1 MSSSSSSP
9 SLLAVPES
17 TSTQRCYLVQSTEF
31 QGLVEHYSE
40 EHISQCL
47 AYFTVGYNIPKFKFT
62 NNWGKSELINFSKG
76 DLKGKSAYF
85 SGLCQFLRKAKM
97 FNATIAF
104 HDQWPGWECDMY
116 FYVPPGPS
124 NNPNVHTVHVMY
136 GEIFSVSMATGM
148 AILPK
153 GIDFILSDN
162 RSPIGLDMWL
172 SEASKIGYSSKLDVM
187 AGSAFPK
194 SSGSSSSSVA
204 NNSRSA
210 PQDTTAP
217 IKHHVP
223 TTTNNNNNNKNN
235 NAPRA
240 WSRSPPRPGAVSTSA
255 AASTTTC
262 TWSRSP
268 PRPTTEFSKKMDKCV
283 YLDYN
288 GTTPIYPPVLEAMLP
303 YLTEHFGNPSSS
315 HYYGQAPTV
324 AVRKARL
331 ALLKI
336 IQPAMA
342 VLNDGGGEANNAID
356 PSSIVFTGCGTESN
370 NMAIRLA
377 LLSSLHKA
385 DANGILHVITTTV
398 EHPAITQCLLSYSSQ
413 DNGLTPN
420 ITVSYIPV
428 NNEGIVSVQDVIQ
441 AIQPNTALVT
451 VMTANNEV
459 GSIQPVF
466 DIAKVCRERSIIF
479 HTDAA
484 QAVGKIDLR
493 ELGNSLY
500 GADLITL
507 VGHKFG
513 APKGIAALYI
523 RPTLFAHG
531 GESVLLMGG
540 GQEYGRRGG
549 TENVPHIVGMG
560 RAAELLFEK
569 KRGRDGWQYNAQH
582 MSKMRDRLLL
592 NITHQLEDGD
602 SKKYVRINGPTDP
615 KYKLPNTLS
624 VGIRGVRSGELLVNI
639 GSVVACSAGSACHAS
654 CSDDI
659 GTMLSYSSILKAM
672 NVPVEFAVGTLRL
685 SVGPDT
691 TKEEVDYAAEV
702 IVKEAKRQLG
712 KT

>member
-1 MSSSSSSP
+1 MSSPSP

-17 TSTQRCYLVQSTEF
+17 ASSQRCYLVQSTEF

-40 EHISQCL
+40 VHVTQCL
-47 AYFTVGYNIPKFKFT
+47 AYFTAPVGYNIPKFKFT
-62 NNWGKSELINFSKG
+62 NNWGKSELVNFSKG

-85 SGLCQFLRKAKM
+85 SGLCQFLRKAKT

-116 FYVPPGPS
+116 FYITPPS
-124 NNPNVHTVHVMY
+124 NNPNVHTVHVKY
-136 GEIFSVSMATGM
+136 GEIFSVSTATGM

-153 GIDFILSDN
+153 GVDFILSDN
-162 RSPIGLDMWL
+162 RSPIGLEMWL
-172 SEASKIGYSSKLDVM
+172 SEASKIGYSSKLDVK

-194 SSGSSSSSVA
+194 SSGNSSVA

-210 PQDTTAP
+210 PQDTTVPTHP
-217 IKHHVP
+217 IP
-223 TTTNNNNNNKNN
+223 STTTNNSV
-235 NAPRA
+235 PRA
-240 WSRSPPRPGAVSTSA
+240 WSRSPPRPGAVSESA
-255 AASTTTC
+255 AVSNTR
-262 TWSRSP
+262 TWLRSP
-268 PRPTTEFSKKMDKCV
+268 PRQTTQLSSVNSKTMDKCV

-315 HYYGQAPTV
+315 HYYGQAPKV
-324 AVRKARL
+324 AVTKARL
-331 ALLKI
+331 SLLKV
-336 IQPAMA
+336 IQPVMT
-342 VLNDGGGEANNAID
+342 VNDGANAID

-370 NMAIRLA
+370 NMAIRMA

-385 DANGILHVITTTV
+385 NANGILHVITTTV
-398 EHPAITQCLLSYSSQ
+398 EHVAVTQCLMSYTSQESS
-413 DNGLTPN
+413 GLTPN
-420 ITVSYIPV
+420 ISVSYIPV
-428 NNEGIVSVQDVIQ
+428 NDEGIVSVEDVIH
-441 AIQPNTALVT
+441 AIQPNTVLVT

-466 DIAKVCRERSIIF
+466 ELAKCCRERSVIF

-493 ELGNSLY
+493 GLAHSST
-500 GADLITL
+500 GADLITF

-523 RPTLFAHG
+523 RPTLFHDEKNNGRTNPEDG
-531 GESVLLMGG
+531 GSVLLMGG
-540 GQEYGRRGG
+540 GQEFGRRGG
-549 TENVPHIVGMG
+549 TENVPYIVGMG

-569 KRGRDGWQYNAQH
+569 KRGKDGWEYNSLH
-582 MSKMRDRLLL
+582 MAKMRDRLLL
-592 NITHQLEDGD
+592 NITHQLGGD
-602 SKKYVRINGPTDP
+602 TNKYVRINGPVDP

-624 VGIRGVRSGELLVNI
+624 VGIRGVRSGELLANI
-639 GSVVACSAGSACHAS
+639 GSLVACSAGSACHAS
-654 CSDDI
+654 CSDI
-659 GTMLSYSSILKAM
+659 GTTPYSSILKAM
-672 NVPVEFAVGTLRL
+672 NVPADFAVGTLRL

-691 TKEEVDYAAEV
+691 TEDEVDYAAEV

-712 KT
+712 KM

>member
-1 MSSSSSSP
+1 
-9 SLLAVPES
+9 
-17 TSTQRCYLVQSTEF
+17 
-31 QGLVEHYSE
+31 
-40 EHISQCL
+40 
-47 AYFTVGYNIPKFKFT
+47 
-62 NNWGKSELINFSKG
+62 
-76 DLKGKSAYF
+76 
-85 SGLCQFLRKAKM
+85 
-97 FNATIAF
+97 
-104 HDQWPGWECDMY
+104 
-116 FYVPPGPS
+116 
-124 NNPNVHTVHVMY
+124 
-136 GEIFSVSMATGM
+136 
-148 AILPK
+148 
-153 GIDFILSDN
+153 
-162 RSPIGLDMWL
+162 
-172 SEASKIGYSSKLDVM
+172 
-187 AGSAFPK
+187 
-194 SSGSSSSSVA
+194 
-204 NNSRSA
+204 
-210 PQDTTAP
+210 
-217 IKHHVP
+217 
-223 TTTNNNNNNKNN
+223 
-235 NAPRA
+235 
-240 WSRSPPRPGAVSTSA
+240 
-255 AASTTTC
+255 
-262 TWSRSP
+262 
-268 PRPTTEFSKKMDKCV
+268 MDKCV

-303 YLTEHFGNPSSS
+303 YFVEHFGNPSSS
-315 HYYGQAPTV
+315 HYYGQAPKV

-331 ALLKI
+331 ALLKV
-336 IQPAMA
+336 IQPAIT
-342 VLNDGGGEANNAID
+342 VNNDGGGETNNAID

-466 DIAKVCRERSIIF
+466 ELAKYCRERNVIF

-493 ELGNSLY
+493 ELGNSLT

-523 RPTLFAHG
+523 RPTLFTNDERSSNNGRSTNHKDVG
-531 GESVLLMGG
+531 GSVLLMGG
-540 GQEYGRRGG
+540 GQEFGRRGG
-549 TENVPHIVGMG
+549 TENVPYIVGMG

-569 KRGRDGWQYNAQH
+569 KRCGRDGWEYNAQH

-592 NITHQLEDGD
+592 NITHQLEDGGD
-602 SKKYVRINGPTDP
+602 TKKYVSINGPIDP

-639 GSVVACSAGSACHAS
+639 GNVVACSAGSACHAS

-691 TKEEVDYAAEV
+691 TEEEVDYAAEV